1 MQVNVYNAYYDIYG
15 AWPDISV
22 QIIDSNLLKNKPT
35 FQISNLNSHNLFKND
50 TFEVN
55 NKWQKC
61 WHLKNLLTL
70 NCGTW

>member
-1 MQVNVYNAYYDIYG
+1 MYITPIMIYRYAG

-22 QIIDSNLLKNKPT
+22 QIIDSNLLKNKPA

-55 NKWQKC
+55 NK
-61 WHLKNLLTL
+61 
-70 NCGTW
+70 